1 MTADAVG
8 VAMKVVCIGRYG
20 GIDKV
25 VLDIVHVHLVDPGHR
40 IDDVERVLQCAF
52 IVLKHRMI
60 KGSLNNGTDVI
71 AILPDHRIQVFL
83 IDGSED
89 EAEGNEEKK
98 GGGQDDKNHAAINR
112 GTEFQI
118 LPGNGLACDIV
129 VL

>member
-1 MTADAVG
+1 MTADTVG
-8 VAMKVVCIGRYG
+8 VAMKVVGIGRYG

-25 VLDIVHVHLVDPGHR
+25 VLNIVHVHFVDPGHG
-40 IDDVERVLQCAF
+40 INDVECILQCAF

-71 AILPDHRIQVFL
+71 AILPDYCIQVLL

-89 EAEGNEEKK
+89 EVEGNKEKE
-98 GGGQDDKNHAAINR
+98 GGDQDDKNYAAINR
-112 GTEFQI
+112 GTDFQI
-118 LPGNGLACDIV
+118 LPEDGLARDIV

>member
-8 VAMKVVCIGRYG
+8 VAMKVVSIGRYG
-20 GIDKV
+20 CIDQV
-25 VLDIVHVHLVDPGHR
+25 ILDIVHVHLVDSGHG

-71 AILPDHRIQVFL
+71 AILPDHRIQVLL

-89 EAEGNEEKK
+89 EVEGNEEKE
-98 GGGQDDKNHAAINR
+98 GGGQDDKNHTAINR
-112 GTEFQI
+112 GTIFQI
-118 LPGNGLACDIV
+118 LLEDGLACNIV